1 MDEFKFILISPRS
14 GPPFDYSHFVP
25 YAQGPAPF
33 FLNRDFGLNKN
44 TLCFYSSQNLPPCER
59 ESGSLSVGSEATK
72 VEGQS
77 IKSTSRILYSKV
89 D

>member
-1 MDEFKFILISPRS
+1 MDEFKFILIRPRS

-25 YAQGPAPF
+25 YAQGPGYRF
-33 FLNRDFGLNKN
+33 SKRFGFEEKHK
-44 TLCFYSSQNLPPCER
+44 CFSSNPNLPPCER